1 MHDRESGKFPLREFA
16 CSVFYRLLVPKGG
29 AKSIRQGEKS
39 GSCLRLRPK
48 RCADKLA
55 PAFLNGGTVA
65 VPFSRFFTMRIRRA
79 LRAKRFSILRK
90 MSAASFGHSL
100 CRSVKKTYI

>member
-1 MHDRESGKFPLREFA
+1 
-16 CSVFYRLLVPKGG
+16 VVPKVSARRKRRGTAVG
-29 AKSIRQGEKS
+29 
-39 GSCLRLRPK
+39 LRLK
-48 RCADKLA
+48 RYADKLA